1 VLRSCASLVRSRAF
15 VPQWCVYVW
24 CVCGVRLL
32 RLPRGTLAVRES
44 AVAGCVLANVVKAT
58 EQRPS
63 TARRCRS
70 YCPNTSVDLMRTGG
84 VSLSAG
90 LCRRELVPPQ
100 AGPDFRRGTSLRLGG
115 SSASSDDR
123 GTGFIRSGMAGRS
136 YVAAQGLRNIR
147 CAPNEAG
154 YQQSAQEL
162 AAQELVT
169 RRLFANPSVAF
180 LGRVLWGDM
189 AGEKRA
195 GLVVESW
202 LSGLD

>member
-1 VLRSCASLVRSRAF
+1 MLRSCASLVRSRAF

-32 RLPRGTLAVRES
+32 RLPRETLAVRES
-44 AVAGCVLANVVKAT
+44 AVAGRVLANVVKAT

-63 TARRCRS
+63 TAPKYSAQVWILLPKHVCRS
-70 YCPNTSVDLMRTGG
+70 DGTGG

-100 AGPDFRRGTSLRLGG
+100 AGPDSRRGTSLRLGG

-123 GTGFIRSGMAGRS
+123 GTGFIRSGRADRS

-154 YQQSAQEL
+154 YSN
-162 AAQELVT
+162 
-169 RRLFANPSVAF
+169 RRKN
-180 LGRVLWGDM
+180 GRRKD
-189 AGEKRA
+189 
-195 GLVVESW
+195 W
-202 LSGLD
+202 LPGGCLPALLSPF